1 MYAVIRKTD
10 DSVIYT
16 CNSKEAA
23 IVAAQL
29 EKSKVGIA
37 DRQNI
42 TAVVGYHVL
51 NRSNRF
57 KRQFPAEKAGN
68 CRFQVLSLMQKTLE
82 PKSPCTRS
90 AAS

>member
-29 EKSKVGIA
+29 EKSKVGIS

-42 TAVVGYHVL
+42 TAVVMDDGGF
-51 NRSNRF
+51 SDIMF
-57 KRQFPAEKAGN
+57 
-68 CRFQVLSLMQKTLE
+68 
-82 PKSPCTRS
+82 
-90 AAS
+90 

>member
-10 DSVIYT
+10 DFVIYT

-42 TAVVGYHVL
+42 TA
-51 NRSNRF
+51 RSNRF

>member
-42 TAVVGYHVL
+42 TAVVMDDGGFSDIMFYTGQTGSNGSSPLKKRGTAVF
-51 NRSNRF
+51 RSF
-57 KRQFPAEKAGN
+57 
-68 CRFQVLSLMQKTLE
+68 L
-82 PKSPCTRS
+82 
-90 AAS
+90 

>member
-10 DSVIYT
+10 DSILYI

-37 DRQNI
+37 DRQSI
-42 TAVVGYHVL
+42 TAVAMDDGGFSDIL
-51 NRSNRF
+51 F
-57 KRQFPAEKAGN
+57 
-68 CRFQVLSLMQKTLE
+68 
-82 PKSPCTRS
+82 
-90 AAS
+90 

>member
-23 IVAAQL
+23 IVAAAQL

-42 TAVVGYHVL
+42 TAVVMDDGGF
-51 NRSNRF
+51 SDIMF
-57 KRQFPAEKAGN
+57 
-68 CRFQVLSLMQKTLE
+68 
-82 PKSPCTRS
+82 
-90 AAS
+90 